1 MLQIDLQNLPS
12 TQELPCSDDTP
23 VDNEDQNLLP
33 NILLFLLKAIWAKRM
48 DWYFGVDMAIYHTT
62 GEDPTIP
69 VIPDAFLSIGVERRK
84 GGKSRLSY
92 AVWEEAGVVPI
103 LALEMVSQ
111 TLRGEYGD
119 KMDIYAKLGVLYYV
133 VYNPELWGQKRKKKH
148 QAFEVYK
155 LVEGKYQLQQG
166 EPYWMPEVGLG
177 IGRARV
183 MSDNELQEQL
193 AWFDEQGDRYLTSEE
208 RATLEQQRADLERQ
222 RAESERQQKEAERQ
236 RAKQERQRA
245 EQEQQRA
252 EQERQRAEQERQ
264 ARLDAVGRLRS
275 LDLTPEQIA
284 EALSLTVEE
293 VRALS

>member
-1 MLQIDLQNLPS
+1 
-12 TQELPCSDDTP
+12 
-23 VDNEDQNLLP
+23 
-33 NILLFLLKAIWAKRM
+33 
-48 DWYFGVDMAIYHTT
+48 
-62 GEDPTIP
+62 
-69 VIPDAFLSIGVERRK
+69 
-84 GGKSRLSY
+84 
-92 AVWEEAGVVPI
+92 
-103 LALEMVSQ
+103 
-111 TLRGEYGD
+111 
-119 KMDIYAKLGVLYYV
+119 VLYYV

-155 LVEGKYQLQQG
+155 LVEGEYQLQQG

-236 RAKQERQRA
+236 RAEQEQQRA

-252 EQERQRAEQERQ
+252 EQERQ
-264 ARLDAVGRLRS
+264 ARLDAVVRLRS

-284 EALSLTVEE
+284 EALSLPVEE
-293 VRALS
+293 VRAIVN